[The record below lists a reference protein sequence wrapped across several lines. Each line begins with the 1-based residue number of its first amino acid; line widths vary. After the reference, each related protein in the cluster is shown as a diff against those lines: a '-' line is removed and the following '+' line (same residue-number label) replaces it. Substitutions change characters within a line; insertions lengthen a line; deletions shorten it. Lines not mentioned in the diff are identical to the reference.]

1 MVFSNK
7 NRGHFVPP
15 PPIITKVHLPLI
27 ITKVKVNNVIFFNGG
42 SMKVTWKLRGP
53 GRREP
58 VGRPGRLH
66 GRGCGAPP
74 TSH

>member
-1 MVFSNK
+1 MVE
-7 NRGHFVPP
+7 NRQMVEEWF
-15 PPIITKVHLPLI
+15 
-27 ITKVKVNNVIFFNGG
+27 KVNNVISFNGG

-74 TSH
+74 ASHRQRTA